1 MKALEWLQHY
11 ALIFRRSRA
20 ANSVVDDW
28 ILPKFTLI
36 QAFIAVLVAGEN
48 EEDPLKMKAQ
58 V

>member
-1 MKALEWLQHY
+1 MKALDRLQHY

-20 ANSVVDDW
+20 ANSVVGDW
-28 ILPKFTLI
+28 IWPKFTLI
-36 QAFIAVLVAGEN
+36 QSFIVVLGAGEN